1 MDSAERIAVVASCFA
16 GRDFPVVRRVVKY
29 MHTTEP
35 YSRPE
40 EIAHSLTAALGVTA
54 MLLGIPWL
62 VVRAAENAGAWRV
75 IGALAFGCGGLLM
88 FATSTLYHAVRRPA
102 AKAVLRR
109 LDHSAIYLLIAGT
122 YTPLT
127 IGVVRGSLGWSLFV
141 IVWALA
147 IVGVIVKLT
156 GAMLR
161 IPWASTLIYVL
172 MGWSGL
178 VACRSPPQV
187 CRRWQQ
193 EETRARW
200 LSISVKATE
209 IGGELEWCTRRRRP
223 LALNF
228 DRSAAFGSARAPDL
242 QEARRR

>member
-1 MDSAERIAVVASCFA
+1 V
-16 GRDFPVVRRVVKY
+16 
-29 MHTTEP
+29 HTAEP

-40 EIAHSLTAALGVTA
+40 EIAHSLTAALGVAA

-88 FATSTLYHAVRRPA
+88 FATSTLYHAVRRPT

-122 YTPLT
+122 YTPFT
-127 IGVVRGSLGWSLFV
+127 IGVVRGALGWSLFG

-156 GAMLR
+156 GTMLR
-161 IPWASTLIYVL
+161 IPWVSTLIYVL
-172 MGWSGL
+172 IGWIGL
-178 VACRSPPQV
+178 VACRQLWDNLTAMQFGWLVAGGLCYTAGVPFYLWKSRPYAHVVWHLFVLGGVV
-187 CRRWQQ
+187 CHFF
-193 EETRARW
+193 AI
-200 LSISVKATE
+200 LSLICGQRV
-209 IGGELEWCTRRRRP
+209 
-223 LALNF
+223 
-228 DRSAAFGSARAPDL
+228 
-242 QEARRR
+242 